1 MNRPSKTSIPVIIN
15 SDKILATGSN
25 AIKIFNRGNYGM
37 PDKEGV
43 LLNQFEAMYLYE
55 LKRIH
60 IIRDNI
66 ELSEIDLLRIFSN
79 MVSNFLLRYIVYKDL
94 RNRGYIVNIGQ
105 GSTFFFRLY
114 DRESKPTKDAAKY
127 YIIPLQEGGSIPLDG
142 LEELITISTKSRKE
156 LICGMV
162 DAVGDVSYLTV
173 SEFKP
178 TKLLL
183 D

>member
-1 MNRPSKTSIPVIIN
+1 MNQPLKSSIPVIIDH
-15 SDKILATGSN
+15 DKILATGSN

-37 PDKEGV
+37 PDKGGV
-43 LLNQFEAMYLYE
+43 ILNQFEAMYLHE
-55 LKRIH
+55 LKRVH
-60 IIRDNI
+60 IIQDDI
-66 ELSEIDLLRIFSN
+66 ELNENDLLKIFSKN
-79 MVSNFLLRYIVYKDL
+79 VSNFLLRYIVYKDL
-94 RNRGYIVNIGQ
+94 RNRGYIVNIGK

-114 DRESKPTKDAAKY
+114 DRESKPTKNAAKY

-142 LEELITISTKSRKE
+142 LEDLIAISTKSRKK

-178 TKLLL
+178 TKL
-183 D
+183 DR

>member
-1 MNRPSKTSIPVIIN
+1 MNQPLKNSIPVIIDH
-15 SDKILATGSN
+15 DKILATGSN
-25 AIKIFNRGNYGM
+25 AIKLFNRGNYGI

-43 LLNQFEAMYLYE
+43 ILNQFEAMYLHE

-60 IIRDNI
+60 IIHDEK
-66 ELSEIDLLRIFSN
+66 ELGENDLLRLFSN
-79 MVSNFLLRYIVYKDL
+79 KISNFLLRYIVYKDL
-94 RNRGYIVNIGQ
+94 RNRGYVVNIGK

-114 DRESKPTKDAAKY
+114 DRESKPTKDTAKY

-142 LEELITISTKSRKE
+142 LEDLILISTKSRKK

-162 DAVGDVSYLTV
+162 DAVGDVSYLTI

-178 TKLLL
+178 IKLER
-183 D
+183 